1 MGPWASGRRTRIRA
15 GVSPAEI
22 RSVLERHGL
31 RPRKDL
37 GQNFLADARV
47 AEKLVTQ
54 SGVGASDFVLEIG
67 CGLGVLTRALAA
79 RARRVT
85 AVEVDAG
92 LVRAVRA
99 EGALPAGAELVHGD
113 ALLVD
118 LRALLAAEPAPRRVV
133 ANLPYV
139 VSSPLLRRLLDL
151 RDLLAGWGVMLQREV
166 AARLVAPVGSRDY
179 GSLTVLHRLTTRVSR
194 AQDVSPQ
201 CFWPMPQV
209 VSSFLRIEPLAEAPD
224 TAELARV
231 ERVARDGFAHRRKTL
246 WNSFRDAAAARGAPP
261 DATAAALARALA
273 AAGVAPDVR
282 AESVEPEAWLA
293 LARALPEAH
302 DGAA

>member
-1 MGPWASGRRTRIRA
+1 
-15 GVSPAEI
+15 VNPAEI

-54 SGVGASDFVLEIG
+54 AGVGGEDFVLEIG

-79 RARRVT
+79 RARRVV

-99 EGALPAGAELVHGD
+99 EGALPPGAELVHGD
-113 ALLVD
+113 ALEVD
-118 LRALLAAEPAPRRVV
+118 LRALLEAEPAPRRVV

-151 RDLLAGWGVMLQREV
+151 RELLAGWAVMIQREV
-166 AARLVAPVGSRDY
+166 GERLLAPVGSRDY
-179 GSLTVLHRLTTRVSR
+179 GSLTVLHRLTARVSR

-209 VSSFLRIEPLAEAPD
+209 VSTFLRIEPLADAPSAAD
-224 TAELARV
+224 LGRV

-261 DATAAALARALA
+261 AETEAALARALSA
-273 AAGVAPDVR
+273 VGIAPESR
-282 AESVEPEAWLA
+282 AESIPPEAWLA
-293 LARALPEAH
+293 LARALP
-302 DGAA
+302 

>member
-1 MGPWASGRRTRIRA
+1 
-15 GVSPAEI
+15 VNPAEI

-31 RPRKDL
+31 SPRKDL

-54 SGVGASDFVLEIG
+54 AGVEPDDLVLEIG

-79 RARRVT
+79 RARRVI

-113 ALLVD
+113 ALEVD

-139 VSSPLLRRLLDL
+139 VSTPLLRRLLDL
-151 RDLLAGWGVMLQREV
+151 RDLLAGWSVMLQREV
-166 AARLVAPVGSRDY
+166 AARLLAKVGSRDY
-179 GSLTVLHRLTTRVSR
+179 GSLTVLHRLTANVVRT
-194 AQDVSPQ
+194 QDVHPQ
-201 CFWPMPQV
+201 CFWPVPQV
-209 VSSFLRIEPLAEAPD
+209 TSTFLRIDPLPD
-224 TAELARV
+224 GPDPASLARV

-246 WNSFRDAAAARGAPP
+246 WNSFRDAAAARGEPA
-261 DATAAALARALA
+261 AETEAALAAALA
-273 AAGVAPDVR
+273 AAGIAPETR
-282 AESVEPEAWLA
+282 AEAVPPAAWLA
-293 LARALPEAH
+293 LARALPA
-302 DGAA
+302 

>member
-1 MGPWASGRRTRIRA
+1 VGARRA

-47 AEKLVTQ
+47 AEKLVTHA
-54 SGVGASDFVLEIG
+54 GVEAGDFVLEIG

-85 AVEVDAG
+85 AVEIDAG
-92 LVRAVRA
+92 LVRAVLA
-99 EGALPAGAELVHGD
+99 EGALPEGAELVHGD
-113 ALLVD
+113 ALEVD
-118 LRALLAAEPAPRRVV
+118 LRAFLAAEPAPRRVV

-151 RDLLAGWGVMLQREV
+151 RELLAGWAVMIQREV
-166 AARLVAPVGSRDY
+166 AERLLAPVGSRDY
-179 GSLTVLHRLTTRVSR
+179 GSLTVLHRLTTRVAR

-209 VSSFLRIEPLAEAPD
+209 VSTFLRIEPLAGAPNS
-224 TAELARV
+224 AALARV
-231 ERVARDGFAHRRKTL
+231 ERAARDGFAHRRKTL
-246 WNSFRDAAAARGAPP
+246 WNSFRDAAAARGEPA
-261 DATAAALARALA
+261 AETEAALASALSV
-273 AAGVAPDVR
+273 AGIAPDAR
-282 AESVEPEAWLA
+282 AESVAPESWLA
-293 LARALPEAH
+293 LSHALPEPSAER
-302 DGAA
+302 